1 MSYPISWRQ
10 SPKPFSSPIRPSPL
24 YLAPLGLQLRAVVG
38 GSTVFVLYL
47 GPYQNANSSSTMKFV
62 DYLQAQT
69 PEGKLVLVWDGA
81 SYHPSPLVSWFSLS
95 TPPRR
100 ELESSWSQI
109 ASVAPQ
115 ENPME
120 NIGGQLNTN
129 AAETPSTLSVFQEH
143 QETIW
148 TVNWVPIIYSARFN
162 DLWSFL

>member
-1 MSYPISWRQ
+1 
-10 SPKPFSSPIRPSPL
+10 
-24 YLAPLGLQLRAVVG
+24 
-38 GSTVFVLYL
+38 
-47 GPYQNANSSSTMKFV
+47 MKFV

-95 TPPRR
+95 TQPRR